1 LCDELIKR
9 SKVICLDNFLT
20 GDEFNITHLF
30 SNIDFE
36 FINHDITNVIDL
48 EHQRELDKFKIEF
61 QGLQE
66 IYFLASPASPK
77 AYLNYPIETMLANSL
92 GLKNALDL
100 AVKYKAKFLY
110 ASGPAVYGEPGN
122 NELLK
127 EDYVGKVDHLNE
139 RACHAEAQRFG
150 EALVNNYRLKYDLDT
165 KIVRI
170 FNCYGPNMKLEDGR
184 MIPEFIKNALK
195 GVDLTIYGN
204 KDSFSSY
211 FFIEDLIKGIDK
223 MMESGEKG
231 PINLASEWK
240 NNFSEVAEK
249 IIKLTGS
256 KSKIVYSQA
265 DNIIAV
271 PQDLADITLAK
282 ENLGWF
288 PVILLEEGIQKTIDY
303 LSAQREILRPSKIK
317 A

>member
-1 LCDELIKR
+1 
-9 SKVICLDNFLT
+9 
-20 GDEFNITHLF
+20 
-30 SNIDFE
+30 
-36 FINHDITNVIDL
+36 
-48 EHQRELDKFKIEF
+48 
-61 QGLQE
+61 
-66 IYFLASPASPK
+66 
-77 AYLNYPIETMLANSL
+77 M
-92 GLKNALDL
+92 
-100 AVKYKAKFLY
+100 
-110 ASGPAVYGEPGN
+110 
-122 NELLK
+122 
-127 EDYVGKVDHLNE
+127 
-139 RACHAEAQRFG
+139 
-150 EALVNNYRLKYDLDT
+150 
-165 KIVRI
+165 
-170 FNCYGPNMKLEDGR
+170 
-184 MIPEFIKNALK
+184 
-195 GVDLTIYGN
+195 TIYGN